1 MSRENVE
8 MARRCIDALN
18 RRDLDD
24 YLACCTNNVELVPA
38 TVAVEGAYAG
48 PSGIRRFF
56 ADVQDTA
63 PDFLLEVERLEAV
76 GPDRVLAFERGT
88 ASGRTS
94 GITFLEEGIPF
105 GTVYD
110 FAQGKVKRI
119 RVFADRQV
127 ALEAAGLS
135 E

>member
-8 MARRCIDALN
+8 TARKCVEALN
-18 RRDLDD
+18 RRDADG
-24 YLACCTNNVELVPA
+24 YLACCTADVELVPA
-38 TVAVEGAYAG
+38 TVAVEGTYTG
-48 PSGIRRFF
+48 PDGIRRFF
-56 ADVQDTA
+56 ADVHDTA
-63 PDFLLEVERLEAV
+63 PDFRLDIERLEAV

-94 GITFLEEGIPF
+94 GITFLEQGIPF

-110 FAQGKVKRI
+110 LADGKIKRV
-119 RVFADRQV
+119 RVFADRQK
-127 ALEAAGLS
+127 ALEAVGLR

>member
-8 MARRCIDALN
+8 VARSCVDALN
-18 RRDLDD
+18 RRDLDG
-24 YLACCTNNVELVPA
+24 YLACCTDDVELVPA
-38 TVAVEGAYAG
+38 TVAVEGTYSG
-48 PSGIRRFF
+48 PNGIRRFF
-56 ADVQDTA
+56 ADVQATA
-63 PDFLLEVERLEAV
+63 PDFRLDVERLEAV
-76 GPDRVLAFERGT
+76 GPDRVLAFELGR

-110 FAQGKVKRI
+110 FYAGKIKRV

-127 ALEAAGLS
+127 ALKAVGLS